1 MAELNNHGVESFR
14 RLWYGAVPE
23 LKATKELEVMSLD
36 EVRASIKM
44 VQQFKSLLL
53 SLVKC
58 EDSRALVQQAYN
70 RFSDVLYGKAME
82 LAMAEDRKRASITKA
97 AGIGR
102 LLLRVRSFLLPRRR
116 RQERIDG
123 VFSELLPD
131 GLAEFESQLAYQ
143 SRIMREDR
151 IMRF

>member
-23 LKATKELEVMSLD
+23 LKEVMSLD

-116 RQERIDG
+116 RQ
-123 VFSELLPD
+123 
-131 GLAEFESQLAYQ
+131 
-143 SRIMREDR
+143 
-151 IMRF
+151 

>member
-1 MAELNNHGVESFR
+1 MAELNNHDVESFR

-58 EDSRALVQQAYN
+58 EDSRALVRQAYN

-116 RQERIDG
+116 RQ
-123 VFSELLPD
+123 
-131 GLAEFESQLAYQ
+131 
-143 SRIMREDR
+143 
-151 IMRF
+151 

>member
-58 EDSRALVQQAYN
+58 EDSRALVQQAYD

-116 RQERIDG
+116 RQ
-123 VFSELLPD
+123 
-131 GLAEFESQLAYQ
+131 
-143 SRIMREDR
+143 
-151 IMRF
+151 

>member
-1 MAELNNHGVESFR
+1 MANIRRMYLRAEMSDGDTVELLNFTVGSDGKVQ
-14 RLWYGAVPE
+14 
-23 LKATKELEVMSLD
+23 KLD
-36 EVRASIKM
+36 ESSM

-116 RQERIDG
+116 RQ
-123 VFSELLPD
+123 
-131 GLAEFESQLAYQ
+131 
-143 SRIMREDR
+143 
-151 IMRF
+151 

>member
-1 MAELNNHGVESFR
+1 MAELNNHGVESSR
-14 RLWYGAVPE
+14 RLWYGAVSE

-70 RFSDVLYGKAME
+70 RFSDVLYGKPWSSPWP
-82 LAMAEDRKRASITKA
+82 RI
-97 AGIGR
+97 GNGR
-102 LLLRVRSFLLPRRR
+102 LLPRQLVLAGYYSEYVVSCCREEGDSE
-116 RQERIDG
+116 QIDG

>member
-36 EVRASIKM
+36 EVRASI
-44 VQQFKSLLL
+44 
-53 SLVKC
+53 
-58 EDSRALVQQAYN
+58 
-70 RFSDVLYGKAME
+70 
-82 LAMAEDRKRASITKA
+82 TKA

-116 RQERIDG
+116 RQ
-123 VFSELLPD
+123 
-131 GLAEFESQLAYQ
+131 
-143 SRIMREDR
+143 
-151 IMRF
+151 

>member
-1 MAELNNHGVESFR
+1 MAELNNHGVESSR
-14 RLWYGAVPE
+14 RLWYGAVAE

-116 RQERIDG
+116 RQ
-123 VFSELLPD
+123 
-131 GLAEFESQLAYQ
+131 
-143 SRIMREDR
+143 
-151 IMRF
+151 